1 MERNT
6 QSNIS
11 ELNNKLKLL
20 NNQYKLS
27 PSSKQNQYQSNN
39 KSSLSNGNIKELLN
53 KEIMNSNKIN
63 DKYNSLLTDTS
74 VYVNNPYYSH
84 ATNKPL
90 YQNTSQYNYL
100 NDNEM
105 NNSQKNN
112 INFELNNKPT
122 INDMN
127 DMTSIRNIDNEANNR
142 LHQFQFQNYH
152 LKPNETPNKISPFD
166 DRSKNVYI
174 KKKNIN
180 INSNNEINTPL
191 GRAMA
196 TSHNIQF
203 EINENLLSRD
213 KNKITIKDIANERL
227 NQFSPLARASQIPTK
242 QTSPPIKTNE
252 MKKFFDSYNTL
263 KQSCLNT
270 NYKKEAKNTN
280 YNDINPSYVGDEL
293 ITPKPENTRLI

>member
-174 KKKNIN
+174 KKK
-180 INSNNEINTPL
+180 
-191 GRAMA
+191 
-196 TSHNIQF
+196 
-203 EINENLLSRD
+203 
-213 KNKITIKDIANERL
+213 
-227 NQFSPLARASQIPTK
+227 
-242 QTSPPIKTNE
+242 
-252 MKKFFDSYNTL
+252 
-263 KQSCLNT
+263 
-270 NYKKEAKNTN
+270 
-280 YNDINPSYVGDEL
+280 
-293 ITPKPENTRLI
+293 